1 MKQVG
6 ILYHPRIERA
16 KAFGDELSRFLEA
29 KSVSSWTCSAWDEEE
44 ARAKASGCSLVLSV
58 GGDGTILRAVRAVAP
73 YSVPVVGI
81 NFGHLGFMTE
91 LTVDTALDKLPD
103 LLAGRGWLEE
113 RVMLQVELASG
124 GTVLHGLNDVFVG
137 RRSLVRL
144 VRVETRVDGQLLTAY
159 RADGVI
165 IATATGSTGYS
176 LAAGGPILHP
186 QARELVLK
194 PVCPHF
200 CFDRTLILPPESKV
214 VMKVNTTH
222 EAVMSLD
229 GQIELPLQDGDGVRV
244 SVSPYVARF
253 LRIQPAHYFYASLES
268 KLRGAGLRA

>member
-1 MKQVG
+1 M
-6 ILYHPRIERA
+6 
-16 KAFGDELSRFLEA
+16 EA
-29 KSVSSWTCSAWDEEE
+29 KDISSWICSAWDEEE
-44 ARAKASGCSLVLSV
+44 AKAKASGCSLVLSI
-58 GGDGTILRAVRAVAP
+58 GGDGTILRAVRAIAP
-73 YSVPVVGI
+73 HSVPVVGI

-113 RVMLQVELASG
+113 RAMLQAELISSG
-124 GTVLHGLNDVFVG
+124 MVLHGLNDVFVG

-144 VRVETRVDGQLLTAY
+144 VRVETRVDGELLTTY

-165 IATATGSTGYS
+165 VATATGSTGYS
-176 LAAGGPILHP
+176 LAADGPILHP
-186 QARELVLK
+186 QARELVLR

-214 VMKVNTTH
+214 AMRVSTTH

-229 GQIELPLQDGDGVRV
+229 GQVELPLQDGDEVRV

-253 LRIQPAHYFYASLES
+253 LRIQPARYFYASLES
-268 KLRGAGLRA
+268 KLRSAGVR

>member
-1 MKQVG
+1 MKRVG
-6 ILYHPRIERA
+6 ILYHPKIERA
-16 KAFGDELSRFLEA
+16 KAFSAELSRFLEA
-29 KSVSSWTCSAWDEEE
+29 RGVLSWICSAWDEEE
-44 ARAKASGCSLVLSV
+44 ARASASGSGLVLSI
-58 GGDGTILRAVRAVAP
+58 GGDGTILRAVRAIAP

-103 LLAGRGWLEE
+103 LLDGKGWVEE
-113 RVMLQVELASG
+113 RVMLQAELVSS

-144 VRVETRVDGQLLTAY
+144 VCVETRIDGELLTTY
-159 RADGVI
+159 KADGVI
-165 IATATGSTGYS
+165 VATATGSTGYS
-176 LAAGGPILHP
+176 LAADGPILHP
-186 QARELVLK
+186 NARELVLK

-214 VMKVNTTH
+214 TMKVGTTH
-222 EAVMSLD
+222 EAVVSLD
-229 GQIELPLQDGDGVRV
+229 GQIELILQDGDEVRV

-253 LRIQPAHYFYASLES
+253 LRIQPVQYFYTSLEA
-268 KLRGAGLRA
+268 KLRGARV